1 MSRETLEE
9 ALTMLDRAVSAL
21 EVAQRGALS
30 PDRSKG
36 ERLRREVAA
45 VVAEL
50 DELLGARG

>member
-21 EVAQRGALS
+21 EVAQRSARS